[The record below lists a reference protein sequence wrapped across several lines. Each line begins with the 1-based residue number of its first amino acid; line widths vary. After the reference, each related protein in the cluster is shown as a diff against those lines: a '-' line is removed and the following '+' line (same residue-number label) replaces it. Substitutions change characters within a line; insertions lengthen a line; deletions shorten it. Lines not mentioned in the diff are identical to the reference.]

1 MKKFIFLC
9 LLASVFTLSLFTSN
23 GIAEQQINSNEQIR
37 KEVQSMSKIVLQ

>member
-23 GIAEQQINSNEQIR
+23 GIAEQPN
-37 KEVQSMSKIVLQ
+37 KF